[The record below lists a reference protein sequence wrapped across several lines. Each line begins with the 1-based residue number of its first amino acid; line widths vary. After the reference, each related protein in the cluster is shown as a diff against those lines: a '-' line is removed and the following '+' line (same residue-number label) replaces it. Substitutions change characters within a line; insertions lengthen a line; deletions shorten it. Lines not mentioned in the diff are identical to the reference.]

1 MRIKTMFPEHDRKK
15 IEEYQEKI
23 KERIE
28 SYFDDIDGASAFS
41 IREMTKA
48 IRMMEHDLA
57 IKLYEKCIE
66 NIYTY
71 SIPQTILIPESEED
85 KKILEGLIGENG
97 SYRKWK

>member
-1 MRIKTMFPEHDRKK
+1 MYIIMRVETVITEQDRKR

-23 KERIE
+23 KKRME
-28 SYFDDIDGASAFS
+28 SYFDDIDIDSASVFL

-48 IRMMEHDLA
+48 IRMIEHDLA

-71 SIPQTILIPESEED
+71 SVPQTILIAENERERE
-85 KKILEGLIGENG
+85 ILKGLI
-97 SYRKWK
+97 

>member
-1 MRIKTMFPEHDRKK
+1 MLPEHDRKK

-23 KERIE
+23 NDIME
-28 SYFDDIDGASAFS
+28 SYFDDIDNASAFS

-48 IRMMEHDLA
+48 IRMMENDSV

-71 SIPQTILIPESEED
+71 SIRQTILIAENEMERE
-85 KKILEGLIGENG
+85 ILEGLIGEHG
-97 SYRKWK
+97 